1 LVAGFETGRQI
12 GWGIIGTGH
21 IANDFA
27 SDLKL
32 LKDSR
37 LVAVLSRDQSTANR
51 FAAKQGA
58 TSSYFDMDRFLADK
72 GIDVVYIASPNSSH
86 LPQALKVIRAGK
98 AVLVEKPLAP
108 SVPEA
113 EVLAREA
120 ERNGVFAM
128 EAMWIR
134 FLPGIAK
141 VKAVVEA
148 GEIGTIRLIRG
159 TLGWKNE
166 YDPKNRLFSKAL
178 GGGASL
184 DLGVYLLSL
193 TMHLMGEPKQIS
205 GSWKA
210 APSGVDWHAF
220 YRLHYDHA
228 VAELECGLDGKLAN
242 TIEIVGDKG
251 IVRISDPF
259 IRAGRIEIANG
270 WLGRWLMSVTD
281 ARLPAKVMSRL
292 SFPGHRALNFTYKGH
307 GLSFQAEAVA
317 QALRQGRTGHAS
329 MPLEES
335 AAVLHAISM
344 VMATAPA
351 E

>member
-1 LVAGFETGRQI
+1 MAGSEAGKQI
-12 GWGIIGTGH
+12 GWGIIGTGR

-32 LKDSR
+32 LKDAR
-37 LVAVLSRDQSTANR
+37 LVAVLSRDQSSADR
-51 FAAKQGA
+51 FAANQGA
-58 TSSYFDMDRFLADK
+58 TSSYSDMDRFLADK
-72 GIDVVYIASPNSSH
+72 SIDVVYVASPNSSH

-113 EVLAREA
+113 EVLTREA

-128 EAMWIR
+128 EAMWMR

-141 VKAVVEA
+141 VKAVVDS

-159 TLGWKNE
+159 TLGWKND
-166 YDPKNRLFSKAL
+166 YDPKNRLFSKTL

-193 TMHLMGEPKQIS
+193 TMNLMGEPKQIS
-205 GSWKA
+205 GRWKA

-228 VAELECGLDGKLAN
+228 VAELECGLDRTLAN

-259 IRAGRIEIANG
+259 IRAQRIEIANG
-270 WLGRWLMSVTD
+270 WLGRWLMSATNARMPSKIM
-281 ARLPAKVMSRL
+281 ARLP
-292 SFPGHRALNFTYKGH
+292 FPGHRALNFTYEGH
-307 GLSFQAEAVA
+307 GLSFQAEAVG
-317 QALRQGRTGHAS
+317 QALREGRTGHTS
-329 MPLEES
+329 MPLKES
-335 AAVLHAISM
+335 AAVLRAISM
-344 VMATAPA
+344 VMATPPA